1 MLIEITETKDRYSA
15 DVCFNKLDE
24 IYQMVL
30 NSNGYFKNEDGTEEI
45 HIS

>member
-24 IYQMVL
+24 IYQMHLVYLLRTVL
-30 NSNGYFKNEDGTEEI
+30 RKKKNGE
-45 HIS
+45 

>member
-30 NSNGYFKNEDGTEEI
+30 NSNGYFKNEDGTAKKFI
-45 HIS
+45 